1 MRRTSQY
8 YRHRLLWCSAIV
20 LIAAGVLGLGRASLR
35 SSEAAPAKE
44 VRDANASGAYY
55 SYAAVPPAA
64 EKPKA
69 APRTDANAVSV
80 ERWIVM
86 PVTTP
91 LQRLSAG
98 RDARAYVVVDGEGFR
113 QNRVT
118 LDCKS
123 LDLNGLRTR
132 LLPYAGTPGAAG
144 EGTSG
149 LSALTPYAGTQGA
162 AGEGTSGLSALTPYA
177 GTPGAAVHFHIYSVM
192 GPTKTVQDGYMIG
205 WKEDSPDHVT
215 WVLQCALVGLGRYAG
230 FSEATAVPIMYE
242 PDSSHNWDTLLAEW
256 KRGLADDTWRDEP
269 AAGNAKFEVY
279 PVRTTLSRLI
289 YFHADCVLHVLGALG
304 PEDLRQIEQ
313 SVAKLELNKK
323 GLLYVLAPSSV
334 DLSSVTEPAFHK
346 GKLGFEQV
354 VLGTKQR

>member
-132 LLPYAGTPGAAG
+132 LL
-144 EGTSG
+144 
-149 LSALTPYAGTQGA
+149 
-162 AGEGTSGLSALTPYA
+162 PYA